1 LLDTNWLASHVEM
14 IDASNCNPLRSL
26 QTPHLFER
34 AKGTHMS
41 FPVPT
46 TNDPTHRYQEATD
59 AARMAL
65 EALVADANAAGWSTD
80 EVTVALVEAARSLKE
95 ANTRDPDPA
104 EDPSIS
110 DIDAKQGQIGRG
122 ELFD

>member
-1 LLDTNWLASHVEM
+1 
-14 IDASNCNPLRSL
+14 
-26 QTPHLFER
+26 
-34 AKGTHMS
+34 MS

-46 TNDPTHRYQEATD
+46 TIDPTHRYQEATD

-80 EVTVALVEAARSLKE
+80 EITVALVEAARSLKE

-104 EDPSIS
+104 RIRRSAIS
-110 DIDAKQGQIGRG
+110 MRSKDRLDVASYST
-122 ELFD
+122 E

>member
-1 LLDTNWLASHVEM
+1 
-14 IDASNCNPLRSL
+14 
-26 QTPHLFER
+26 
-34 AKGTHMS
+34 MS

-80 EVTVALVEAARSLKE
+80 EITVALVEAARSLKE
-95 ANTRDPDPA
+95 ATQGIQTPPRIRRSA
-104 EDPSIS
+104 IS
-110 DIDAKQGQIGRG
+110 MRSKDRLGVASYST
-122 ELFD
+122 E

>member
-1 LLDTNWLASHVEM
+1 
-14 IDASNCNPLRSL
+14 
-26 QTPHLFER
+26 
-34 AKGTHMS
+34 MS

-80 EVTVALVEAARSLKE
+80 EITVALVEAARSLKE